1 MGLIIAE
8 IPVLSFSLDSREE
21 QFGVLDEV
29 FDFHFCSHCYRL
41 GRKKKIQNAL
51 VVHLGKTEKCVNLFL
66 SAGRL
71 CLTLRKHTVFCLFSP

>member
-41 GRKKKIQNAL
+41 GRKKKYKM
-51 VVHLGKTEKCVNLFL
+51 HW
-66 SAGRL
+66 
-71 CLTLRKHTVFCLFSP
+71 